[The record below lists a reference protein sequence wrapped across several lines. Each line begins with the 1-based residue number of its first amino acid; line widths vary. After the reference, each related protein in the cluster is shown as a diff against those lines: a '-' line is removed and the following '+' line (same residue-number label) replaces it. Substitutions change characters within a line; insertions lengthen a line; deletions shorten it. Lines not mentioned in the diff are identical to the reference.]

1 MSLKTLIDLDGLSRF
16 KTKMMALIPTEEL
29 DENVESM
36 LDSFG
41 LDYTSDTSSI
51 NEWQGGNY

>member
-16 KTKMMALIPTEEL
+16 KEKIIALIPTEEL
-29 DENVESM
+29 DVNVEDM
-36 LDSFG
+36 LDNFE

-51 NEWQGGNY
+51 NEWTGGSY